1 MKLSRWKAIAGFF
14 LAAVLTAPA
23 FGATTAL
30 PGTLNYVEGQAQ
42 IGSQDL
48 SAKSIGS
55 ADLQPG
61 QTITT
66 GNGRAE
72 ILLTPGVFLRLDD
85 NSAAKMISPSLTNTE
100 VALNKGRASL
110 EVAEIH
116 KQNAIKIAEEG
127 ATTQVLK
134 NGLYEFDADQGNV
147 QVFDGKSKVQAA
159 DKSINLKGGRE
170 LSLNSTPLK
179 AHKFDK
185 KKAENDFYNWSDLRS
200 QYEAEANV
208 DAAGIVPSGYAGPGW
223 WWDPWFSAYT
233 FVPGDGIFYSPF
245 GWGFYSPAFIN
256 YAPFYYGRPYG
267 YYGHGYRY
275 YSHGY
280 RPHGFSGARAV
291 RPAPAIHGGGFGAVH
306 SGSFGSPHT
315 AIRH

>member
-66 GNGRAE
+66 ENGRAE

-100 VALNKGRASL
+100 VELDKGRASL

-116 KQNAIKIAEEG
+116 KQNDIRIAEDG

-134 NGLYEFDADQGNV
+134 NGLYEFNADQGNV
-147 QVFDGKSKVQAA
+147 QVFDGKANVRAE

-179 AHKFDK
+179 ARKFDK
-185 KKAENDFYNWSDLRS
+185 KMAENDFYNWSDLRS

-208 DAAGIVPSGYAGPGW
+208 DAAGIVPSGYVGPGW

-245 GWGFYSPAFIN
+245 GWGFYSPAFIS
-256 YAPFYYGRPYG
+256 YAPFYYGVPH
-267 YYGHGYRY
+267 YYGHGYR
-275 YSHGY
+275 
-280 RPHGFSGARAV
+280 PHAFSGARAAARPV
-291 RPAPAIHGGGFGAVH
+291 RPAPAIRGGVFGTVHG
-306 SGSFGSPHT
+306 GSFGSPHV
-315 AIRH
+315 AMRH